1 MTSTELHKIV
11 DAAIQ
16 KYHGRGTTLESA
28 IGALYVGHAYG
39 WRVMFLMHNRTT
51 IRGYEKTLGISFQE
65 ALPEETA
72 LSKRSPAFRAIKHVG
87 NFWKAAKGETP
98 GIKSTHLDKAK

>member
-16 KYHGRGTTLESA
+16 KYHGQGTTLESA

-51 IRGYEKTLGISFQE
+51 VRNYEQILGVKFQE
-65 ALPEETA
+65 CLPEETA
-72 LSKRSPAFRAIKHVG
+72 LSKRSPAFRSLKHVT
-87 NFWKAAKGETP
+87 NFWKAVRGETP
-98 GIKSTHLDKAK
+98 GVKSTYIGK